1 MNTRTWRRL
10 APSLAAILA
19 LFACENSKLTIKRT
33 RDNQALSSY
42 RLRSMTGMRDGDKLT
57 SEMVVADNSGT
68 LTMRMKFKIGVPIK
82 MEEGQYVWQ
91 RAGAPQIQG
100 VVRAEAVTFL
110 GGQDGPPSLGGTF
123 HLIAN
128 DSSLSLYEVKVPTT
142 PMDPPGKGS
151 VPK

>member
-1 MNTRTWRRL
+1 MPTRNWRRL
-10 APSLAAILA
+10 APPLAALLA
-19 LFACENSKLTIKRT
+19 LLACETSKLTIKRT

-42 RLRSMTGMRDGDKLT
+42 RLRSMTGMRDGDKLL
-57 SEMVVADNSGT
+57 SEMVVGDNSGT
-68 LTMRMKFKIGVPIK
+68 LTMRMKFKIGVPVK
-82 MEEGQYVWQ
+82 LDTGEYVWQ

-100 VVRAEAVTFL
+100 VVRAENVTFL

-123 HLIAN
+123 QLIAN

-142 PMDPPGKGS
+142 VMDPPVKNS